1 VKHPED
7 VSSRSGAQRASVPSL
22 QGRAIDDLRFIRET
36 MENASA
42 FTAVSGW
49 AMVAVGAV
57 AFFAATVAVFQ
68 PTVQGQLTAWFAAA
82 ALAIAI
88 SIYGM
93 VRKSR
98 RANTPLFHGA
108 GRKFLLSFL
117 PPMTV
122 GAILT
127 YALLEHGNHELVPP
141 MWLMLYGTAVITGG
155 AFSVRVVPVMGLLF
169 IAVGVVLLALPS
181 WMDHW
186 VLGSAFG
193 ALHIIFGLII
203 ARRHGG

>member
-1 VKHPED
+1 MT
-7 VSSRSGAQRASVPSL
+7 RRTGAERAVPSL

-36 MENASA
+36 MENAAA

-49 AMVAVGAV
+49 GMVAVGAI
-57 AFFAATVAVFQ
+57 AFGAAAVAVTQ
-68 PTVQGQLTAWFAAA
+68 RTVRGQLLVWFAAA
-82 ALAIAI
+82 AVSIAVSTYAIW
-88 SIYGM
+88 
-93 VRKSR
+93 RKAK
-98 RANTPLFHGA
+98 RANAPLFHGA

-127 YALLEHGNHELVPP
+127 YMLLESGDFPLVPP

-155 AFSVRVVPVMGLLF
+155 AFSVRVVPLMGLLF
-169 IAVGVVLLALPS
+169 IAAGVVSLMLPAWTTHWLL
-181 WMDHW
+181 
-186 VLGSAFG
+186 GTAFG
-193 ALHIIFGLII
+193 ALHVIFGLII

>member
-1 VKHPED
+1 VED
-7 VSSRSGAQRASVPSL
+7 IGDMTPPSGAERAVPSL

-36 MENASA
+36 MENAAA

-49 AMVAVGAV
+49 GMVAVGAT
-57 AFFAATVAVFQ
+57 AFAAAAVAVAQ
-68 PTVQGQLTAWFAAA
+68 PTVRDQLIAWFAAA
-82 ALAIAI
+82 AVSIAI
-88 SIYGM
+88 SAYAIW
-93 VRKSR
+93 RKAK
-98 RANTPLFHGA
+98 RASAPLFHGA

-127 YALLEHGNHELVPP
+127 YVLLESGNFALVPP

-155 AFSVRVVPVMGLLF
+155 AFSVRVVPLMGLLF
-169 IAVGVVLLALPS
+169 IGAGVVSLLLPA
-181 WMDHW
+181 WTTHW
-186 VLGSAFG
+186 LLGAAFG
-193 ALHIIFGLII
+193 ALHVIFGLII